1 MQTFFKSEDKENTG
15 MVTRSSIILA
25 FRDQVGIE
33 YSEDKIDYLIKR
45 VDTLGTSHID
55 YKQFLVSVVAQNKVD
70 NETSIEQAFKKYDAE
85 FKLDVHSRESKEM
98 LKYIEDLNQAQVA
111 KIIKDLDKFTKT
123 SLLYKDFLQIVRKAL
138 DLV

>member
-15 MVTRSSIILA
+15 TVTRSSIILA

-98 LKYIEDLNQAQVA
+98 LKYIEDINQTQVA

>member
-15 MVTRSSIILA
+15 TVTRSSIILA

-111 KIIKDLDKFTKT
+111 KIIKDLDKFTKS

>member
-15 MVTRSSIILA
+15 TVTRSSIILA

-111 KIIKDLDKFTKT
+111 KIIKDLEKFTKS

>member
-15 MVTRSSIILA
+15 TVTRSSIILA

>member
-1 MQTFFKSEDKENTG
+1 MKTFFKSEDKENTG
-15 MVTRSSIILA
+15 TVTRSSIILA

-45 VDTLGTSHID
+45 VDTLGTSYID

-85 FKLDVHSRESKEM
+85 FKLDIHSREM
-98 LKYIEDLNQAQVA
+98 LKYIEDLN
-111 KIIKDLDKFTKT
+111 
-123 SLLYKDFLQIVRKAL
+123 
-138 DLV
+138 